1 MTQQL
6 TGRSGDGNSTSRSSR
21 SKTQQIQLSDEQ
33 KQEIREAFDQFDT
46 DGSGSIDAKELK
58 IVMRALG
65 FDLSREEIRTLMR
78 KVVGSGEAPAI
89 DFNLFMQM
97 MGDII
102 SKRDPVA
109 EMQKAFELFDK
120 DGNGSISLKDL
131 KAATIELG
139 ENLTDEEIRLMIGE
153 ADRDFDGEVNFNEFE
168 HVMRQVGLCGSTNT
182 EKK

>member
-6 TGRSGDGNSTSRSSR
+6 SGRSDGNNTSRSSR
-21 SKTQQIQLSDEQ
+21 SVKQPVIQLSDEQ

-78 KVVGSGEAPAI
+78 KVVGGEAPAI

-102 SKRDPVA
+102 QKRDPIA
-109 EMQKAFELFDK
+109 EIQKAFELFDK

-139 ENLTDEEIRLMIGE
+139 ENLTDEEIRLMVGE
-153 ADRDFDGEVNFNEFE
+153 ADRDFDGEVNFKEFE
-168 HVMRQVGLCGSTNT
+168 HVMRQVGLCGSSHA
-182 EKK
+182 ERK